1 MDNYDP
7 SEEVTDDFKDSG
19 KKVKDFKCTIF
30 IPQSSE
36 DIGSLRNLIP
46 VKSKKIESQ
55 NND

>member
-1 MDNYDP
+1 MDDYDP
-7 SEEVTDDFKDSG
+7 SEEVTDDFKDSA